1 MGVTMHVM
9 QYEYGAVS
17 GSQSRQRACEIET
30 QISAL
35 RSADIVSKRLKQRL
49 PKPLAATL
57 DDEAAQPGAE
67 RRLAAARRETR
78 QRACP
83 RLLQRV
89 GGAGVPATRH
99 PARRPLPRGGR
110 AAG

>member
-17 GSQSRQRACEIET
+17 GSQSRKRAFEIET

-35 RSADIVSKRLKQRL
+35 HSADIVSKRFKERL
-49 PKPLAATL
+49 PKPLAATI
-57 DDEAAQPGAE
+57 DDEAAQPGAQ
-67 RRLAAARRETR
+67 RRLAAERRETR

-89 GGAGVPATRH
+89 GSLGLATPHQPAG
-99 PARRPLPRGGR
+99 
-110 AAG
+110 